1 MPPVYRLSYSDSLET
16 QSMRKDV
23 NNSLDREKIRAV
35 IITGTTEWC
44 WKATFK
50 LQAKLNYCQ
59 ATLTLQANSSLH

>member
-1 MPPVYRLSYSDSLET
+1 
-16 QSMRKDV
+16 MRKDV